1 MSAVVETPVRTDAQ
15 IELLPPLAPAEATEP
30 EPFSSHELHRWAFV
44 LLAPFVVG
52 AAFFGL
58 AIGLDAEWPIVP
70 AFMLGPLVMI
80 SAYIFLSL
88 GSEANTTT

>member
-1 MSAVVETPVRTDAQ
+1 MSAVVETPVRPEAQ
-15 IELLPPLAPAEATEP
+15 IELVLPLAPVEATEP
-30 EPFSSHELHRWAFV
+30 EPFSSHEIHRWALV
-44 LLAPFVVG
+44 LLIPFVVG

-58 AIGLDAEWPIVP
+58 AIGLDAEWPIAP
-70 AFMLGPLVMI
+70 AFLLGPLVMI